1 VAVDIRVIHPHAIVQ
16 VTPSGEFDLETS
28 KRAMT
33 EVVAFGEG
41 QTNYDVILDT
51 RLAKSLLSMTD
62 LWHLAAHYATL
73 PQASHRRIAII
84 VPPERLEH
92 AHFLALCGENNGF
105 DTRGFA
111 EIGEA
116 LKWLVGPEAR
126 D

>member
-1 VAVDIRVIHPHAIVQ
+1 MAVDIRIIHPHAIVL
-16 VTPSGEFDLETS
+16 VTPSGEFDLESS

-33 EVVAFGEG
+33 EVVNYGDG
-41 QTNYDVILDT
+41 QTDYDIILDT

-73 PQASHRRIAII
+73 PKATRCRIAI
-84 VPPERLEH
+84 VGPPERLEH
-92 AHFLALCGENNGF
+92 ANFLALCGENNGF

-116 LKWLVGPEAR
+116 MKWLVGLGVR
-126 D
+126 K